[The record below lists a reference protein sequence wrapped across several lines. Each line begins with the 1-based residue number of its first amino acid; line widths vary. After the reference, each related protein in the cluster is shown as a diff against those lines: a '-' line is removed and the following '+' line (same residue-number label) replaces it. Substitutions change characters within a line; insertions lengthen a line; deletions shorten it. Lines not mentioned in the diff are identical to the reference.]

1 MCQRCPAPAC
11 QDEIP
16 PMCGPLSPSASEEI
30 PPCVV
35 RSDRQACDA
44 LAPFRQDAAATA
56 RPALPSQRK
65 SIHTNL
71 SDTFEIVVIVCFRRC
86 GISLLSHIHI
96 NMFDA
101 FVKQLMILHCC
112 GGMSLVLSIHM
123 TLFRTIMS
131 QTRLM
136 RIPSRGK
143 DSVES
148 QKEATRKTANTSR
161 SPSSLDSSVSV

>member
-1 MCQRCPAPAC
+1 MKSHQ
-11 QDEIP
+11 
-16 PMCGPLSPSASEEI
+16 MSGPLSPSASEEI

-71 SDTFEIVVIVCFRRC
+71 SDTFEMVVIACFRRC

-101 FVKQLMILHCC
+101 FVKKVIILHCSC
-112 GGMSLVLSIHM
+112 GMALILHIHIN
-123 TLFRTIMS
+123 LF
-131 QTRLM
+131 QTFA
-136 RIPSRGK
+136 IPTRRCTFYPEAETPRSHRQG
-143 DSVES
+143 
-148 QKEATRKTANTSR
+148 ATRKYKRKTENMCKDQ
-161 SPSSLDSSVSV
+161 SS

>member
-1 MCQRCPAPAC
+1 MNSHQ
-11 QDEIP
+11 
-16 PMCGPLSPSASEEI
+16 MCGPLSPSASEEI

-71 SDTFEIVVIVCFRRC
+71 SDTFEMVMIAFLRRC

-96 NMFDA
+96 CMFDV
-101 FVKQLMILHCC
+101 FEKKVIILHCC

-123 TLFRTIMS
+123 ALFRTIMS

-148 QKEATRKTANTSR
+148 QQGATRKYKSKWKNTVIMVLVRYVLSL
-161 SPSSLDSSVSV
+161 PQSSQH